1 MRFRDIKKNKINNTQ
16 HAEPKVHYAKTT
28 DRIKAFITDMFM
40 IYVPILYII
49 TYIFMD
55 GKDDFL
61 ASDAAPFIAVS
72 IYGLIYSVLLTKTGQ
87 TPGKKAYEI
96 KVVDAESGKNLSFL
110 KAFIRFVMFLF
121 SSFTLLGLIVVLYR
135 KDKKSLHDLVCGSIV
150 IIHENKTTELT

>member
-1 MRFRDIKKNKINNTQ
+1 MRFRDIKKNKHNKPQDNKP
-16 HAEPKVHYAKTT
+16 EVNYAKTT
-28 DRIKAFITDMFM
+28 DRLKAFITDMFM
-40 IYVPILYII
+40 IYVPILYVI

-61 ASDAAPFIAVS
+61 ASDAAPLIAVTL
-72 IYGLIYSVLLTKTGQ
+72 YGVIYSIFLTKTGQ

-96 KVVDAESGKNLSFL
+96 KVVDAKSGENLSFI
-110 KAFIRFVMFLF
+110 KSFIRYIMFLF

-150 IIHENKTTELT
+150 IVHENKTSSTI

>member
-1 MRFRDIKKNKINNTQ
+1 MRFRDIKKNKHNKPQDNKP
-16 HAEPKVHYAKTT
+16 EVNYAKTT
-28 DRIKAFITDMFM
+28 DRLKAFITDMFM

-61 ASDAAPFIAVS
+61 ASDAAPLIAVTL
-72 IYGLIYSVLLTKTGQ
+72 YGLIYSIFLTKTGQ

-96 KVVDAESGKNLSFL
+96 KVVDAKSGENLSFI
-110 KAFIRFVMFLF
+110 KSFIRYIMFLF

-150 IIHENKTTELT
+150 IVHENKTSSTI